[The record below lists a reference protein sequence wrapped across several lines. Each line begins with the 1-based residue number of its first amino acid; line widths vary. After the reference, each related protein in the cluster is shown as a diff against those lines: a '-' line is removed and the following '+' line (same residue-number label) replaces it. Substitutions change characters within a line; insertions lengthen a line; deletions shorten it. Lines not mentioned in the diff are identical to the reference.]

1 MTKTLTK
8 YDALREVF
16 RKNFREGIKPV
27 DGRQP
32 IPDEVA
38 LAMVQELIDYGVP
51 KDSLIGV
58 YDAFL
63 ILTTHLKEQGFTN
76 IVVLENHHKELTSLQ
91 EKYYNGIKKVCN
103 GSDITYYVPPMNN
116 YNRCDMKFDVIIG
129 NPPYQSGNGGG
140 SQRGSTT
147 NPLWWQITKTSL
159 NLLKK
164 DGILSF
170 ITPTNIVNGGD
181 SFTKIFLGNDRKYDL
196 NKVDFAAGDF
206 FKVGIPICRWVVTNK
221 LTPDNNV
228 VVTDGRI
235 LETSDT
241 LKISADGMVDDIMNT
256 MFSYGDTLNFNQSNS
271 YDPRQVNKLQFN
283 QSNRWDPQV
292 VKKHLQDN
300 NQPEDWAQLVLT
312 QDETYKY
319 PVNVNGKIKYSRVKW
334 KNTGTWRVFY
344 PQMQNPTQITVDDV
358 AEAAP
363 STFTMVVDSKED
375 GDKVKAILDDPRYQ
389 WVIEQTRVSGRVT
402 AVISKLPNAPIEQ
415 VLTADQLSYIQ
426 SQF

>member
-1 MTKTLTK
+1 MTTTMISKFEAARIK
-8 YDALREVF
+8 F
-16 RKNFREGIKPV
+16 RDSFNKGIKPA

-32 IPDEVA
+32 IPDELA
-38 LAMVQELIDYGVP
+38 LAMIQELDVP
-51 KDSLIGV
+51 KDALIGV
-58 YDAFL
+58 FDAFL
-63 ILTTHLKEQGFTN
+63 ILSTHLKEAGYTN
-76 IVVLENHHKELTSLQ
+76 IVLLENDHRGLTSAQ
-91 EKYYNGIKKVCN
+91 EQYYNKVKIVCEKS
-103 GSDITYYVPPMNN
+103 GITYYVPPMNN

-140 SQRGSTT
+140 DKRGSTT

-181 SFTKIFLGNDRKYDL
+181 SFTKIFLGKDREYDL
-196 NKVDFAAGDF
+196 IKVDFTADDS
-206 FKVGIPICRWVVTNK
+206 FKVGIPICRWVASNK

-228 VVTDGRI
+228 IVTDGRI
-235 LETSDT
+235 LDTSDT
-241 LKISADGMVDDIMNT
+241 LKISSDAMVDNIMNT
-256 MFSYGDTLNFNQSNS
+256 MFSYGDTLNFNQSN
-271 YDPRQVNKLQFN
+271 
-283 QSNRWDPQV
+283 RWDPQV
-292 VKKHLQDN
+292 VKKHLQNN
-300 NQPEDWAQLVLT
+300 NQPEDWAKLVLT
-312 QDETYKY
+312 QDETFKY

-363 STFTMVVDSKED
+363 STFTMVVDSREE
-375 GDKVKAILDDPRYQ
+375 GDKVKEILDDPRYQ

-402 AVISKLPNAPIEQ
+402 AVISKLPNAPIEE
-415 VLTADQLSYIQ
+415 VLTSEQLSYIQ
-426 SQF
+426 SQLS

>member
-1 MTKTLTK
+1 MTMTKTLSK
-8 YDALREVF
+8 YDAMREVF

-32 IPDEVA
+32 IPDELA
-38 LAMVQELIDYGVP
+38 LAMIHELNVP
-51 KDSLIGV
+51 KDALIGV

-63 ILTTHLKEQGFTN
+63 IMSAHLKEQGYTN
-76 IVVLENHHKELTSLQ
+76 IVLLENQHRNLTSSQ
-91 EKYYNGIKKVCN
+91 QKYYDSVNKVCDNSGIK
-103 GSDITYYVPPMNN
+103 YYVPPMNN

-129 NPPYQSGNGGG
+129 NPPYQSVNGGG

-196 NKVDFAAGDF
+196 NKVDFTASDS
-206 FKVGIPICRWVVTNK
+206 FKVGIPICRWVATNK
-221 LTPDNNV
+221 FTPDNNV

-235 LETSDT
+235 LDTSDT
-241 LKISADGMVDDIMNT
+241 LKISADAMVDDIMNT

-292 VKKHLQDN
+292 VKKHLQNN
-300 NQPEDWAQLVLT
+300 NQPEDWAKLVLT
-312 QDETYKY
+312 QDETFKY

-363 STFTMVVDSKED
+363 STFTMVVDSEQE
-375 GDKVKAILDDPRYQ
+375 GNKVKAILDDPRYQ

-402 AVISKLPNAPIEQ
+402 AVISKLPNAPIEE
-415 VLTADQLSYIQ
+415 VLTAEQLSYIQ